1 MSAVKGGS
9 ISNADS
15 IHTPTVVSASP
26 DSDEDWETASPA
38 AASNGD
44 GGHKEEEKKVVI
56 EQDESSE
63 DDWETV
69 KPSKSNDKP
78 VAPVPEAPPSGAVSG
93 KKSVNGVEV
102 RKVDDDDS
110 DWETASPPAV
120 SGGAAAGPVDDDSDW
135 EVAKPSSVGDKAVA
149 GPVEDD
155 DSDWEV
161 AKPSVVS
168 GGRVTS
174 PVEDDDSDWEVSV
187 PAVPAV
193 PKGRKEPAVPSMKT
207 VEDDWMAA
215 SLDGSDEDMWGD
227 TKPAARREDDD
238 WEVVAPED
246 DWTVTKPSVKE
257 EEDWEVAKPSRVPSE
272 LKAPKPVSRR
282 RRRGGKGSIVKT
294 SVKKES
300 EDEWELPKT
309 SVKKESEDDWELPKT
324 SVKKESEDDW
334 ELPKTSSKK
343 ESEDEWELPKTSV
356 KKESEDD
363 WELPKTSVKKT
374 SEDDWDP
381 FDYFTTT
388 DQKSSPS
395 QESDPQSATRVNDAI
410 KSIPNISF
418 LSKDISFLPLCV
430 SCIHVFPV
438 KLPILCFLD
447 CPGCPQIPRV
457 LRSILCSRYRLKLF
471 RGNSTEGFSLD
482 SYCLFSPA

>member
-1 MSAVKGGS
+1 MSSSSDSSDSASVSAVKGGS

-246 DWTVTKPSVKE
+246 DWTVTKPS
-257 EEDWEVAKPSRVPSE
+257 RVPSE

-309 SVKKESEDDWELPKT
+309 SVKKT
-324 SVKKESEDDW
+324 
-334 ELPKTSSKK
+334 
-343 ESEDEWELPKTSV
+343 SEDE
-356 KKESEDD
+356 

>member
-1 MSAVKGGS
+1 MSSSSDSSDSASVSAVKGGS

-69 KPSKSNDKP
+69 KPSKGNDKP

-309 SVKKESEDDWELPKT
+309 SVKK
-324 SVKKESEDDW
+324 
-334 ELPKTSSKK
+334 
-343 ESEDEWELPKTSV
+343 
-356 KKESEDD
+356 
-363 WELPKTSVKKT
+363 T

>member
-1 MSAVKGGS
+1 MSSSSDSSDSASVSAVKGGS

-161 AKPSVVS
+161 
-168 GGRVTS
+168 
-174 PVEDDDSDWEVSV
+174 SV

-294 SVKKES
+294 SVKKTS

-309 SVKKESEDDWELPKT
+309 SVKKESEDEWELPKT

-343 ESEDEWELPKTSV
+343 ESEDE
-356 KKESEDD
+356 

>member
-309 SVKKESEDDWELPKT
+309 SVKK
-324 SVKKESEDDW
+324 
-334 ELPKTSSKK
+334 
-343 ESEDEWELPKTSV
+343 
-356 KKESEDD
+356 
-363 WELPKTSVKKT
+363 T

>member
-1 MSAVKGGS
+1 MSSSSDSSDSASVSAVKGGS

-309 SVKKESEDDWELPKT
+309 SVKK
-324 SVKKESEDDW
+324 
-334 ELPKTSSKK
+334 
-343 ESEDEWELPKTSV
+343 
-356 KKESEDD
+356 
-363 WELPKTSVKKT
+363 T

>member
-1 MSAVKGGS
+1 MSSSSDSSDSASVSAVKGGS

-69 KPSKSNDKP
+69 KPSKSNDKA

-257 EEDWEVAKPSRVPSE
+257 EDWEVAKPSRVPSE

-294 SVKKES
+294 SVKKTS
-300 EDEWELPKT
+300 EDE
-309 SVKKESEDDWELPKT
+309 
-324 SVKKESEDDW
+324 W

-343 ESEDEWELPKTSV
+343 ESEDE
-356 KKESEDD
+356 

-457 LRSILCSRYRLKLF
+457 LRSTLGI
-471 RGNSTEGFSLD
+471 
-482 SYCLFSPA
+482 

>member
-1 MSAVKGGS
+1 MKGGS

-38 AASNGD
+38 AASNGE
-44 GGHKEEEKKVVI
+44 GGHKEEEKKVVL

-309 SVKKESEDDWELPKT
+309 SVKK
-324 SVKKESEDDW
+324 
-334 ELPKTSSKK
+334 
-343 ESEDEWELPKTSV
+343 
-356 KKESEDD
+356 
-363 WELPKTSVKKT
+363 T

>member
-193 PKGRKEPAVPSMKT
+193 PKGRKEPAAPSMKT
-207 VEDDWMAA
+207 VEDDWMTT
-215 SLDGSDEDMWGD
+215 SLDGSDEGMWGD

-257 EEDWEVAKPSRVPSE
+257 EDWEVAKPSGVPSE

-282 RRRGGKGSIVKT
+282 RRRGGKGSTLKP

-300 EDEWELPKT
+300 EDE
-309 SVKKESEDDWELPKT
+309 WELPKT

-356 KKESEDD
+356 KKE
-363 WELPKTSVKKT
+363 

>member
-1 MSAVKGGS
+1 MSSSSDSSDSASVSAVKGGS

-69 KPSKSNDKP
+69 KPSKSNDRA

-309 SVKKESEDDWELPKT
+309 SVKK
-324 SVKKESEDDW
+324 
-334 ELPKTSSKK
+334 
-343 ESEDEWELPKTSV
+343 
-356 KKESEDD
+356 
-363 WELPKTSVKKT
+363 T

-430 SCIHVFPV
+430 SCIHVLPV